1 MAKRG
6 KEANVD
12 VEAVVNDISRKMAR
26 LRVLYDQYFLGI
38 EKRAPLTLQKDV
50 VRLIRSLER
59 VHIRQTA
66 LKFRYRSLVQKF
78 QSYRAYWMRT
88 TREIENGT
96 YRRHQVRDKKRIN
109 RREKQRQH
117 QENGVVEIDIDMEDI
132 AELDL
137 NDPSVLTPA
146 AQGGGGAGS
155 VYAPGSLEARV
166 EVEPQQALSAAGE
179 SAAAFLEQL
188 GMSVPTPKPNP
199 PSKPNVPTDLRGMK
213 REHIEQREQRLKAI
227 KRRLGVSGGKTLQ
240 RTSSSSTP
248 AIGSNPSS
256 PGQPRQSRP
265 SSNNTPP
272 LSRPARRLGQQTL
285 SRPTSSNTRP
295 PSPNTP
301 PRSNV
306 AVPRP
311 ANGSTAPASRAT
323 TGRAG
328 QRTIRRSGGRPSPSG
343 RRPGGPS
350 NDDLTNAGLN
360 ETKLKGIY
368 QSLVDAKKRC
378 NESTAKLSY
387 DSVVR
392 SIAKQTRAVKQKH
405 KANKVDFQVVIKNG
419 KAFLKPVP
427 K

>member
-146 AQGGGGAGS
+146 DTK
-155 VYAPGSLEARV
+155 APFDG
-166 EVEPQQALSAAGE
+166 
-179 SAAAFLEQL
+179 
-188 GMSVPTPKPNP
+188 
-199 PSKPNVPTDLRGMK
+199 
-213 REHIEQREQRLKAI
+213 LKA
-227 KRRLGVSGGKTLQ
+227 LLTLFDMLAFHTAQ
-240 RTSSSSTP
+240 
-248 AIGSNPSS
+248 IG
-256 PGQPRQSRP
+256 R
-265 SSNNTPP
+265 
-272 LSRPARRLGQQTL
+272 
-285 SRPTSSNTRP
+285 
-295 PSPNTP
+295 
-301 PRSNV
+301 NV
-306 AVPRP
+306 GFA
-311 ANGSTAPASRAT
+311 
-323 TGRAG
+323 GR
-328 QRTIRRSGGRPSPSG
+328 
-343 RRPGGPS
+343 
-350 NDDLTNAGLN
+350 
-360 ETKLKGIY
+360 
-368 QSLVDAKKRC
+368 
-378 NESTAKLSY
+378 
-387 DSVVR
+387 VR
-392 SIAKQTRAVKQKH
+392 
-405 KANKVDFQVVIKNG
+405 F
-419 KAFLKPVP
+419 
-427 K
+427 